1 MAVNIKHKRGD
12 TLIWGADCA
21 SDLTGYAIKM
31 QIRKAN
37 VATPLAD
44 LSIGAGIEITDIA
57 TGKYTIR
64 VEANATKDWPV
75 GQAQFDIQYTVGAVV
90 ASTETGAINVIA
102 DITQ

>member
-12 TLIWGADCA
+12 TLIWAADCA

-37 VATPLAD
+37 IAAPLAD
-44 LSIGAGIEITDIA
+44 LSIGAGIVIADVA

-64 VEANATKDWPV
+64 VEANVTKDWPV
-75 GQAQFDIQYTVGAVV
+75 GQAQFDVQYTVGTVV
-90 ASTETGAINVIA
+90 ASTETGTVNVVA